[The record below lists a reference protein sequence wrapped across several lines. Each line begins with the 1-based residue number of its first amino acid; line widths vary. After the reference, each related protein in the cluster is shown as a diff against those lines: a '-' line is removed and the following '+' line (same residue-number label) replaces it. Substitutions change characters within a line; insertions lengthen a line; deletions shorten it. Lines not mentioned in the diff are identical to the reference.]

1 MPYWEGRRGGSS
13 GCPNLFNLLK
23 EPRVRDREVDE
34 DDAHHHQHD
43 DAAAA
48 VPSSQLRLVLDRV
61 ADVRVARLD
70 VLARGAYLVLDLVQG
85 LALLLREQS
94 EVEEELVELGDALF

>member
-61 ADVRVARLD
+61 ADIRVARLD
-70 VLARGAYLVLDLVQG
+70 VLARGADLEDVRG
-85 LALLLREQS
+85 AARR
-94 EVEEELVELGDALF
+94 